1 MRRGPIA
8 VFARHRLLSNLLML
22 LIFAAGAVGLARMNI
37 QFFPTFALD
46 VISVRVLWSG
56 ASAEDVENGIII
68 PLEERLKTVD
78 GLKKLTSTA
87 SRGVAAL
94 SLELHEGTDPLL
106 ALDQVRQRV
115 DEFRNLPKD
124 AETPQISRVSRYETV
139 ARLLVSGP
147 SLHDLRPWVRQFE
160 RELLAGGIDRVD
172 ITGMP
177 EERIAIEVPGRVLET
192 LGLSLD
198 GIGQQVGRLAQ
209 DLPSGVVGE
218 ADGAREIRG
227 LEQRRDPLAFED
239 LPIVSDERGLV
250 LLGDV
255 ATIVREPR
263 PGTLT
268 LTEVETDRARS
279 HGAVTVEM
287 LVQRAETGHS
297 LRAAQIFDRW
307 FEQTQPTLPPSIQIS
322 IFDEQWQLIRDR
334 IDLLVYNGLQG
345 FVLVLVLLFVF
356 LPGRVAL
363 WVAMGIPIAYL
374 AALALLW
381 AFGGTINMISLF
393 GLLLTLGIIDDDAI
407 VIGEYAESR
416 FRMGMPPA
424 EAAIAGAR
432 RMFWPVTASALT
444 TVAAFLP
451 LILVGGI
458 MGNILGDIPFVA
470 IMVLVASLVEVFL
483 IMPAHLRSAFSHQVQ
498 RESPAWRRRVDS
510 GFDWFR
516 DRLYRPL
523 VIWAIRRRGVTVAL
537 VASLMLLAVGLLA
550 GGRIAFVFFPTPEGQ
565 IVFANATFVAGTPR
579 ERTAELL
586 SELERALVEAERELG
601 GDLVE
606 AAVARLGS
614 TVSVEAGAAAQG
626 DQLGSILVQLIPS
639 DQREVRNE
647 QLLAAWRRHVQIPA
661 GIESLVISARRAGPP
676 GRDLNVR
683 LTGDDAQRLKAAALD
698 LAQGL
703 EGIPGVSDM
712 TDDMPYGREQLIYRV
727 SPAGQALGVTTELL
741 GRQLRAAF
749 DGYLAQLV
757 QVGQDELEV
766 RVLLPRAE
774 RARLDALEQLTIR
787 VPSGD
792 FVPLATVAQ
801 WESRR
806 GFEALRHADGRL
818 AVEVTAD
825 IDRAQNTPDQVQ
837 LALERDLVPDL
848 VDRYGVSFS
857 FEGRAADQRET
868 LGDMRLGLFLGL
880 GLVFLI
886 LAAVF
891 SSWGWP
897 LVVMT
902 SIPLGLVGAIVG
914 HWLLG
919 IDLTLLSMFGL
930 FGLSGIV
937 VNNAIIL
944 VSMYQELRQTGMD
957 VDEAL
962 VEAACSRLRAMLLT
976 SATTVVGLG
985 PLIFE
990 TSLQAQFLIP
1000 MAVSLAFGVGFAT
1013 VLVLIFTPALLS
1025 AHESLHRWLGRLMG
1039 PARSLTQS

>member
-1 MRRGPIA
+1 MKRGPIA
-8 VFARHRLLSNLLML
+8 IFARHRLLANLLML
-22 LIFAAGAVGLARMNI
+22 LIFAAGAVGIARMNI

-46 VISVRVLWSG
+46 VIAVRVPWSG

-78 GLKKLTSTA
+78 GLKKMTSTA
-87 SRGVAAL
+87 SQGIAAL
-94 SLELHEGTDPLL
+94 SLELREGTDPLL

-124 AETPQISRVSRYETV
+124 AETPQISRVSRYESV

-147 SLHDLRPWVRQFE
+147 SLQDLRPWVRQFE
-160 RELLAGGIDRVD
+160 RELLARGVDRVD
-172 ITGMP
+172 ISGMP

-209 DLPSGVVGE
+209 DLPSGVAGE

-263 PGTLT
+263 PWTLT
-268 LTEVETDRARS
+268 LTEVETDRVRS

-297 LRAAQIFDRW
+297 LRAARIFDQW
-307 FEQTQPTLPPSIQIS
+307 FEETRPTLPPSIQIT

-334 IDLLVYNGLQG
+334 IDLLVSNGLQG
-345 FVLVLVLLFVF
+345 FFLVLALLFVF

-363 WVAMGIPIAYL
+363 WVAMGIPVAYL

-381 AFGGTINMISLF
+381 TFGGTINMISLF

-432 RMFWPVTASALT
+432 RMFWPITASALT

-451 LILVGGI
+451 LMLVGGT

-470 IMVLVASLVEVFL
+470 IMVLMASLLEVFL

-498 RESPAWRRRVDS
+498 QVTPAWRRRVDA

-516 DRLYRPL
+516 DHLYRPL
-523 VIWAIRRRGVTVAL
+523 VVAAIRRRGVTVAL
-537 VASLMLLAVGLLA
+537 VAALMLLAVGLLA

-579 ERTAELL
+579 ERTAAFL
-586 SELERALVEAERELG
+586 SELERGLAAAERELG
-601 GDLVE
+601 GGLVE

-614 TVSVEAGAAAQG
+614 TVAVEAGSGAQG

-647 QLLAAWRRHVQIPA
+647 QFLAAWRRHLTVPA

-683 LTGDDAQRLKAAALD
+683 LTGEDAQDLKAAALD

-774 RARLDALEQLTIR
+774 RTRLDALEHLSIR

-792 FVPLATVAQ
+792 FVPLATVTQ

-825 IDRAQNTPDQVQ
+825 IDRARNTPDQVR
-837 LALERDLVPDL
+837 LALERDLLPDL
-848 VDRYGVSFS
+848 VSRYDVTFS

-868 LGDMRLGLFLGL
+868 LGDMRLGLILGL
-880 GLVFLI
+880 GMIFLI

-914 HWLLG
+914 HWVMG

-944 VSMYQELRQTGMD
+944 VSMYQELRQAGME
-957 VDEAL
+957 VDQAL
-962 VEAACSRLRAMLLT
+962 VESACSRLRAMLLT

-985 PLIFE
+985 PLLFE

-1025 AHESLHRWLGRLMG
+1025 AHETLHGRLARWLT
-1039 PARSLTQS
+1039 PAGEAAT

>member
-1 MRRGPIA
+1 MKRGLIA
-8 VFARHRLLSNLLML
+8 VFARHRLLSNLLMVL
-22 LIFAAGAVGLARMNI
+22 VFAVGGVALTRMNI

-46 VISVRVLWSG
+46 VISVRVVWSG
-56 ASAEDVENGIII
+56 ASAEDVENGILI
-68 PLEERLKTVD
+68 PFEERLKTVD
-78 GLKKLTSTA
+78 GLKKMTSTA
-87 SRGVAAL
+87 SQGIAAL

-147 SLHDLRPWVRQFE
+147 SIADLRPWVRQFE
-160 RELLAGGIDRVD
+160 RDLLARGIDRVD
-172 ITGMP
+172 IAGMP
-177 EERIAIEVPGRVLET
+177 QERIAIEVPGRVLET
-192 LGLSLD
+192 LDLSLD

-209 DLPSGVVGE
+209 DLPSGVAGE

-227 LEQRRDPLAFED
+227 LEQRREAVEFED
-239 LPIVSDERGLV
+239 LAIVSDERGLV
-250 LLGDV
+250 RLGDV
-255 ATIVREPR
+255 ATVVREAR
-263 PGTLT
+263 PGALT
-268 LTEVETDRARS
+268 LTEVETDTGRS
-279 HGAVTVEM
+279 HGAVTVEL

-297 LRAAQIFDRW
+297 LRAARIFDQW
-307 FEQTQPTLPPSIQIS
+307 FEDTAPTLPPSVQIS

-334 IDLLVYNGLQG
+334 IDLLVKNGLQG
-345 FVLVLVLLFVF
+345 FVLVLILLFIF

-363 WVAMGIPIAYL
+363 WVAMGIPVAYL
-374 AALALLW
+374 AALGLLW
-381 AFGGTINMISLF
+381 AFGGSINMISLF

-451 LILVGGI
+451 LMLVGGT

-470 IMVLVASLVEVFL
+470 VMVLVASLMEVFL
-483 IMPAHLRSAFSHQVQ
+483 IMPAHLRSAFSHHVQ
-498 RESPAWRRRVDS
+498 RVTPRWRRQVDG

-516 DRLYRPL
+516 ERLYRPL
-523 VIWAIRRRGVTVAL
+523 VIAAIRRRGVTVSL
-537 VASLMLLAVGLLA
+537 VAAIMLLAVGLLA
-550 GGRIAFVFFPTPEGQ
+550 GGRIAFVFFPTPESQ

-579 ERTAELL
+579 EQTAAFLAD
-586 SELERALVEAERELG
+586 LEKGLVAAERELG
-601 GDLVE
+601 GGLVE
-606 AAVARLGS
+606 SAVARLGS
-614 TVSVEAGAAAQG
+614 TVAVEAGSGAQG
-626 DQLGSILVQLIPS
+626 DQLASILVQLIPS
-639 DQREVRNE
+639 EQREVRNE
-647 QLLAAWRRHVQIPA
+647 QFLAEWRRQLSPPG
-661 GIESLVISARRAGPP
+661 GIESLVISSRRSGPP

-712 TDDMPYGREQLIYRV
+712 TDDMPFGREQLIYRV

-774 RARLDALEQLTIR
+774 RTRLDALEQLSIR
-787 VPSGD
+787 VASGA
-792 FVPLATVAQ
+792 FVPLATVAD
-801 WESRR
+801 WETQR

-818 AVEVTAD
+818 AVEVSAD
-825 IDRAQNTPDQVQ
+825 INRAFNTPDGVR
-837 LALERDLVPDL
+837 LALERDLLPDL
-848 VDRYGVSFS
+848 VARYGVGYS

-868 LGDMRLGLFLGL
+868 LGDMRLGLILGL
-880 GLVFLI
+880 GLIFLI

-902 SIPLGLVGAIVG
+902 SIPLGLVGAIFG
-914 HWLLG
+914 HWWLG

-957 VDEAL
+957 VDQAL
-962 VEAACSRLRAMLLT
+962 VEAACPRLRAMLLT

-1025 AHESLHRWLGRLMG
+1025 AHESLHERLGRLLR
-1039 PARSLTQS
+1039 PVPEAAHL